1 MARIVPDTEL
11 QETLQNLPEWTL
23 ASGQLELTR
32 KFESFPAAIR
42 FVNQVA
48 DLAEAANHH
57 PDIDIRWTTVKLGL
71 MTHSQKALTEKDIA
85 LAQKISSLLS

>member
-23 ASGQLELTR
+23 VNGQLELSR

-57 PDIDIRWTTVKLGL
+57 PDIDIRWTTVNLAL
-71 MTHSQKALTEKDIA
+71 LTHSQKALTEKDIA

>member
-32 KFESFPAAIR
+32 KFESFPTAIR

-85 LAQKISSLLS
+85 LAPKISSLLS

>member
-11 QETLQNLPEWTL
+11 QETLQKLPEWTL
-23 ASGQLELTR
+23 VKGKLELSR
-32 KFESFPAAIR
+32 KFESFQAAIR

-57 PDIDIRWTTVKLGL
+57 PDIDIRWATVKLGL
-71 MTHSQKALTEKDIA
+71 MTHSQKALTEKDID
-85 LAQKISSLLS
+85 LARKISSLLS